1 MKLVLQIAAGI
12 LLAGLVTFWLSSMMV
27 AGAVR
32 QAEKEMA
39 VAARNM
45 RAQSEAIQAQAEARR
60 AEANARRA
68 RELEQRNAVL
78 RMQAEAQAY
87 RSAMEK
93 AWIQEYRE
101 PRECE
106 HPANDRVYV
115 ECRNRYM
122 RARRE
127 FEARWQAA
135 TPHGESATVDVPPG
149 PATSRRVN

>member
-27 AGAVR
+27 AGALH
-32 QAEKEMA
+32 QAGKEMDA
-39 VAARNM
+39 VTRDM
-45 RAQSEAIQAQAEARR
+45 RARSEAIQAQAEARR
-60 AEANARRA
+60 AETDARRA
-68 RELEQRNAVL
+68 RELEQRNALV
-78 RMQAEAQAY
+78 RMQAEAQAL

-101 PRECE
+101 PPECE

-122 RARRE
+122 RARRD
-127 FEARWQAA
+127 FEARWHAG
-135 TPHGESATVDVPPG
+135 TPPSGTAVVDVPSL
-149 PATSRRVN
+149 PATPRRVN